1 MPPVQKRVL
10 VVEDDVKTAD
20 IVRQYL
26 ERDGYR
32 VVTAHDGAQG
42 LDTARTSP
50 PDLIV
55 LDLLLPGLS
64 GLDLCRILR
73 RESSVPIIML
83 TALSTEQ
90 NKLTGL
96 DLGADDYLTK
106 PFSPREL
113 VARVRAVLRR
123 SPEESVPGPKALVC
137 GPVFLDPGQRTV
149 LVRGQEVHLTPTEFN
164 ILAVLLREPGRVFS
178 RSQLVEQGLGFDYEG
193 MDRTVD
199 VHVLNLRRKIELDPN
214 RPEYIRTVYGVG
226 YKFGG

>member
-1 MPPVQKRVL
+1 L

-20 IVRQYL
+20 IVRLYL

-32 VVTAHDGAQG
+32 VATAHDGAQG
-42 LDTARTSP
+42 LDTARTNP

-123 SPEESVPGPKALVC
+123 APEESVPGTKALVC
-137 GPVFLDPGQRTV
+137 GPVSLDLDQRTV

>member
-1 MPPVQKRVL
+1 MPPAPKRVL

-20 IVRQYL
+20 IVRVYL
-26 ERDGYR
+26 ERDGYQ
-32 VVTAHDGAQG
+32 VSTCHDGTEGLNSAQS
-42 LDTARTSP
+42 SP

-55 LDLLLPGLS
+55 LDLLMPGLS

-123 SPEESVPGPKALVC
+123 SPEEAPSGAKTLAVGQVS
-137 GPVFLDPGQRTV
+137 LDPGRRTV
-149 LVRGQEVHLTPTEFN
+149 SVHGQEVYLTPSEFQ
-164 ILAVLLREPGRVFS
+164 ILEVLLREPGRVFS
-178 RSQLVEQGLGFDYEG
+178 RSQLVEQALGFDYEG

-214 RPEYIRTVYGVG
+214 RPEHVRTVYGVG